1 MEKGVIKMIKESLQD
16 VNSITIEECSE
27 LIQALSKLNRW
38 ISGDVTLRASKKEID
53 SMVLE
58 EIVDVYI
65 CLEKLNEKL
74 DIVPEDFDSIYI
86 SKITRYNELMNN
98 L

>member
-1 MEKGVIKMIKESLQD
+1 MRNYFDFIDAVLCQGGVDISSLFTEEKENNTNK
-16 VNSITIEECSE
+16 
-27 LIQALSKLNRW
+27 
-38 ISGDVTLRASKKEID
+38 VTVRKASKEEID

-74 DIVPEDFDSIYI
+74 EIIPEDFDSIYI

-98 L
+98 

>member
-1 MEKGVIKMIKESLQD
+1 MIKESLQD

-38 ISGDVTLRASKKEID
+38 ISGDVTLRASKEEID

-74 DIVPEDFDSIYI
+74 ISALFVEQNFQIFVYKLLKKLFKYYI
-86 SKITRYNELMNN
+86 IKSW
-98 L
+98 

>member
-1 MEKGVIKMIKESLQD
+1 MIRESLQD

-38 ISGDVTLRASKKEID
+38 ISGDVTLRTSKEEID
-53 SMVLE
+53 NMVLE
-58 EIVDVYI
+58 EMVDVYI

-74 DIVPEDFDSIYI
+74 EIIAEDFDSIYI

-98 L
+98 

>member
-1 MEKGVIKMIKESLQD
+1 MIRESLQD

-38 ISGDVTLRASKKEID
+38 ISGDVTLRASKEEID
-53 SMVLE
+53 NMVIE
-58 EIVDVYI
+58 EMVDVYI
-65 CLEKLNEKL
+65 CLEKLYEKL
-74 DIVPEDFDSIYI
+74 EIIPEDFDSIYI

-98 L
+98 

>member
-1 MEKGVIKMIKESLQD
+1 MIKESLQD

-27 LIQALSKLNRW
+27 LIQALSMLNRW
-38 ISGDVTLRASKKEID
+38 ISGDVTLRASKEEID

-58 EIVDVYI
+58 EMVDVYI

-74 DIVPEDFDSIYI
+74 EIIPEDFDSIYI
-86 SKITRYNELMNN
+86 FKVTRYNDLMNK
-98 L
+98 

>member
-1 MEKGVIKMIKESLQD
+1 MIKESLQD

-38 ISGDVTLRASKKEID
+38 ISGDVTLRATKEEID
-53 SMVLE
+53 SMVVE
-58 EIVDVYI
+58 EMVDVYI

-74 DIVPEDFDSIYI
+74 DIIPEDFDSIYI
-86 SKITRYNELMNN
+86 NKITRYNELMNN
-98 L
+98 

>member
-1 MEKGVIKMIKESLQD
+1 MIKESLQD

-38 ISGDVTLRASKKEID
+38 ISGDVTLRASKEEID

-58 EIVDVYI
+58 EMVDVYI

-74 DIVPEDFDSIYI
+74 KIIPEDFDSIYI
-86 SKITRYNELMNN
+86 SKVTRYNELMNN
-98 L
+98 

>member
-1 MEKGVIKMIKESLQD
+1 MIKESLHD

-27 LIQALSKLNRW
+27 LIQSLSKLNRW
-38 ISGDVTLRASKKEID
+38 ITGDPTLRASKEEID

-58 EIVDVYI
+58 ELVDVYI

-74 DIVPEDFDSIYI
+74 EIIPEDFDSIYI
-86 SKITRYNELMNN
+86 SKIIRYNELMNN
-98 L
+98 

>member
-1 MEKGVIKMIKESLQD
+1 MIKESLQD

-38 ISGDVTLRASKKEID
+38 ISGDVTLRASKEEID
-53 SMVLE
+53 CMVLE

-65 CLEKLNEKL
+65 CLQTIEKVVQIL
-74 DIVPEDFDSIYI
+74 
-86 SKITRYNELMNN
+86 YN
-98 L
+98 

>member
-1 MEKGVIKMIKESLQD
+1 MIRESLQD

-38 ISGDVTLRASKKEID
+38 ISGDVTLRASKEEID
-53 SMVLE
+53 NMVLE
-58 EIVDVYI
+58 EMVDVFI

-74 DIVPEDFDSIYI
+74 EIISEDFDSIYI
-86 SKITRYNELMNN
+86 SKVTRYNELMNN
-98 L
+98 

>member
-1 MEKGVIKMIKESLQD
+1 MIKESLQD

-38 ISGDVTLRASKKEID
+38 ISGDITLRASKVEID

-58 EIVDVYI
+58 EMVDVYI

-74 DIVPEDFDSIYI
+74 DIIPEDFDSIYI
-86 SKITRYNELMNN
+86 SKITRYNDLMNN
-98 L
+98 

>member
-1 MEKGVIKMIKESLQD
+1 MIKESLQD
-16 VNSITIEECSE
+16 VNSITIEECFE

-38 ISGDVTLRASKKEID
+38 ISGDVTLRASKEEID

-58 EIVDVYI
+58 EMVDVYI

-74 DIVPEDFDSIYI
+74 DIIPEDFDSIYI

-98 L
+98 

>member
-1 MEKGVIKMIKESLQD
+1 LEDGVIKMIRESLQD

-38 ISGDVTLRASKKEID
+38 ISGDVTLRASKEEID
-53 SMVLE
+53 NMVLE
-58 EIVDVYI
+58 EMVDVYI

-74 DIVPEDFDSIYI
+74 KIIPEDFDSIYI
-86 SKITRYNELMNN
+86 SKVTRYNELMNK
-98 L
+98 

>member
-1 MEKGVIKMIKESLQD
+1 MIKESLQD

-38 ISGDVTLRASKKEID
+38 ISGDVTLRASKEEID

-58 EIVDVYI
+58 EMVDVYI

-74 DIVPEDFDSIYI
+74 EIKPEDFDSIYI
-86 SKITRYNELMNN
+86 SKVTRYNELMNN
-98 L
+98 

>member
-1 MEKGVIKMIKESLQD
+1 MIKESLQD

-38 ISGDVTLRASKKEID
+38 ISGDVTLRASKEEID

-65 CLEKLNEKL
+65 CLAKLNEKL

-98 L
+98 

>member
-1 MEKGVIKMIKESLQD
+1 MIRESLQD

-38 ISGDVTLRASKKEID
+38 ISGDVTLRASKEEID
-53 SMVLE
+53 NMVLE
-58 EIVDVYI
+58 EMVDVYI

-74 DIVPEDFDSIYI
+74 KIIPEDFDSIYI
-86 SKITRYNELMNN
+86 SKVTRYNELMNK
-98 L
+98 

>member
-1 MEKGVIKMIKESLQD
+1 MIKESLQD

-38 ISGDVTLRASKKEID
+38 ISGDVTLRASKEEID

-58 EIVDVYI
+58 EMVDVYI

-74 DIVPEDFDSIYI
+74 EIIHEDFDSIYI
-86 SKITRYNELMNN
+86 SKVTRYNELINN
-98 L
+98 

>member
-1 MEKGVIKMIKESLQD
+1 MIKESLQD

-38 ISGDVTLRASKKEID
+38 LSGDITLRASKEEID

-74 DIVPEDFDSIYI
+74 ETIPEDFDSIYI
-86 SKITRYNELMNN
+86 SKITRYNELMSN
-98 L
+98 

>member
-1 MEKGVIKMIKESLQD
+1 MIRESLQD

-38 ISGDVTLRASKKEID
+38 ISGDVTLRASKEEID
-53 SMVLE
+53 NMVLE
-58 EIVDVYI
+58 EMVDVYI

-74 DIVPEDFDSIYI
+74 EITPEDFDSIYI
-86 SKITRYNELMNN
+86 SKVTRYNELMNK
-98 L
+98 

>member
-1 MEKGVIKMIKESLQD
+1 MIKESLQD
-16 VNSITIEECSE
+16 VKSITIEECSE

-38 ISGDVTLRASKKEID
+38 ISGDVTLRATMEEID
-53 SMVLE
+53 SMVVE
-58 EIVDVYI
+58 EMVDVYI

-74 DIVPEDFDSIYI
+74 DIIPEDFDSIYI

-98 L
+98 

>member
-1 MEKGVIKMIKESLQD
+1 MIKESLQD

-27 LIQALSKLNRW
+27 LIQLNRW
-38 ISGDVTLRASKKEID
+38 ISGDVTLRASKEEID

-58 EIVDVYI
+58 EMVDVYI

-74 DIVPEDFDSIYI
+74 EIVPEDFDSIYI
-86 SKITRYNELMNN
+86 SKVTRYNELMNN
-98 L
+98 